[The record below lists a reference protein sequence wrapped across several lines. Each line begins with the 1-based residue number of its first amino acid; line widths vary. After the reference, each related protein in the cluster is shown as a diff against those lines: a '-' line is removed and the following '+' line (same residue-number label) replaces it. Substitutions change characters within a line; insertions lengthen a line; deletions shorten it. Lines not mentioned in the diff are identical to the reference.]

1 MSHTLSVTEF
11 AFYSASLLSLFFSI
25 ITCTLYRKLN
35 IGLSFC
41 IASLINTLWLLCCAY
56 IDPVE
61 TVLYSLKIDTY
72 HWRWTLCAE
81 VLRYSFWIF
90 ALTKLI
96 QRHCGECLP
105 KFLLRLANIVTLA
118 LPIATVTIFL
128 TDLSETWALKFL
140 SWSGLG
146 SSIFILLLIE
156 QLYKNIFHNRL
167 IRLLSIA
174 FALIFFF
181 DACLHS
187 QILIEA
193 ALFHNLWQVRASL
206 NITML
211 IFMSIS
217 VVTMRDTS
225 QLVSS
230 LSISRPIAFYTSSLT
245 ISGTILI
252 VLATGGYYIRLSSAS
267 WGSFVYATIVSL
279 GIASIVVTFTS
290 RNLQRKLNVVIN
302 KHLFHYKYDYRSEWL
317 KLIRLLSQP
326 NDNEQIAPKAINA
339 SIELFRCRSGG
350 LWQKRG
356 HYFVNSAY
364 TGLVTQSLS
373 TKQESV
379 NSPFIAKLEQ
389 GWVFA
394 TSSSDPEM
402 AEHNELIPTWLR
414 ETEELWL
421 ICPLL
426 VENNLIGFMV
436 LADPM
441 QADSPNW
448 EDLDLAKTVGR
459 QVANFILRQEQSEL
473 LAQARQFEAFNK
485 LSAFVM
491 HDLKNLIA
499 QQSLL
504 VKNAEKHKDNPAF
517 VEDTINTIKNSV
529 DRMNNL
535 LRKLK
540 QNEPEEIKI
549 VSIRSVL
556 IEAVKRCQRSLPAP
570 SLQQPNEHI
579 HVKADF
585 DSIVMVFTHLIH
597 NAQDA
602 TSEKGFIDI
611 YSDTDKSNIFI
622 YIEDNGEGMSDEF
635 IKNKLFQPFE
645 STKAGKGMGV
655 GVYQARE
662 YIESLG
668 GEILVEST
676 VGQGTKFTLQIP
688 ISET

>member
-1 MSHTLSVTEF
+1 MPTTLSVTEF
-11 AFYSASLLSLFFSI
+11 AFYSASLLSFFFSI
-25 ITCTLYRKLN
+25 IITIQYRKLN

-41 IASLINTLWLLCCAY
+41 IACYINTLWLLCSAY
-56 IDPVE
+56 INPVE
-61 TVLYSLKIDTY
+61 SILYSIQVDTH

-81 VLRYSFWIF
+81 ILRYSFWVF

-96 QRHCGECLP
+96 ERQCEKCLP
-105 KFLLRLANIVTLA
+105 AVLSRCANL
-118 LPIATVTIFL
+118 VTICGPL
-128 TDLSETWALKFL
+128 ATAALMVSDLSESYALKFL

-146 SSIFILLLIE
+146 FSIFCLLLIE
-156 QLYKNIFHNRL
+156 QLYRNIFHDRL
-167 IRLLSIA
+167 IRLLSISL
-174 FALIFFF
+174 ALIFFF
-181 DACLHS
+181 DAFLHS

-211 IFMSIS
+211 IFMAIS
-217 VVTMRDTS
+217 VITMRDSTHLGS
-225 QLVSS
+225 NLS
-230 LSISRPIAFYTSSLT
+230 LSRPVAFYTSSLT

-252 VLATGGYYIRLSSAS
+252 ILATGGYYIRLSNAS

-279 GIASIVVTFTS
+279 GIAAIVVTFTS
-290 RNLQRKLNVVIN
+290 RNVQRKLNVIIN

-326 NDNEQIAPKAINA
+326 SEDEQISQKAIDA
-339 SIELFRCRSGG
+339 SANLFRCRGG
-350 LWQKRG
+350 AIWQKKG
-356 HYFVNSAY
+356 HYFV
-364 TGLVTQSLS
+364 S
-373 TKQESV
+373 TASYGETDTRIVSHQEKLDT
-379 NSPFIAKLEQ
+379 PFIQKLEQ
-389 GWVFA
+389 GWIFA
-394 TSSSDPEM
+394 ASAQDPEIS
-402 AEHNELIPTWLR
+402 EHNELIPTWLR
-414 ETEELWL
+414 NTEELWL
-421 ICPLL
+421 VCPLL
-426 VENNLIGFMV
+426 VENELTGYMALSHPTHPGN
-436 LADPM
+436 
-441 QADSPNW
+441 PNW

-459 QVANFILRQEQSEL
+459 QVANFILRHEQSEL

-517 VEDTINTIKNSV
+517 VEDTINTIRNSV

-549 VSIRSVL
+549 ISVKSVL
-556 IEAVKRCQRSLPAP
+556 IEAVKRCQRSHPAP
-570 SLQQPNEHI
+570 SLQQVNDNI

-585 DSIVMVFTHLIH
+585 DSFVMVFTHLIH

-602 TSEKGFIDI
+602 TNDNGFIDI
-611 YSDTDKSNIFI
+611 YTKKQHDHIIIF
-622 YIEDNGEGMSDEF
+622 IEDNGEGMSKEF
-635 IKNKLFQPFE
+635 IETKLFQPFQ

-662 YIESLG
+662 YIESLK
-668 GEILVEST
+668 GEVSVEST
-676 VGQGTKFTLQIP
+676 PGQGTKFTLRIP
-688 ISET
+688 IAET

>member
-1 MSHTLSVTEF
+1 MPATLSVTEF
-11 AFYSASLLSLFFSI
+11 AFYSASLLSFFFSI
-25 ITCTLYRKLN
+25 IVTLQYRKLN

-41 IASLINTLWLLCCAY
+41 IACYINTMWLLCSAY
-56 IDPVE
+56 INPVE
-61 TVLYSLKIDTY
+61 SIQYSISANTF

-81 VLRYSFWIF
+81 ILRYSFWVF

-96 QRHCGECLP
+96 ERQCDKCLP
-105 KFLLRLANIVTLA
+105 RSISIASNLITICCPLAAAA
-118 LPIATVTIFL
+118 LMISGFP
-128 TDLSETWALKFL
+128 EKYALKFL
-140 SWSGLG
+140 SWFGLG
-146 SSIFILLLIE
+146 LSIYCLLLIE
-156 QLYKNIFHNRL
+156 QLYRNIFHNRL
-167 IRLLSIA
+167 VRLISISL
-174 FALIFFF
+174 ALIFFF
-181 DACLHS
+181 DAFLHS

-217 VVTMRDTS
+217 VITMRDS
-225 QLVSS
+225 ALLVSG
-230 LSISRPIAFYTSSLT
+230 LALSRPVAFYTSSLT
-245 ISGTILI
+245 ISGMVLIL
-252 VLATGGYYIRLSSAS
+252 LATGGYYIRTTTSS

-279 GIASIVVTFTS
+279 GVAAIVVTFTS
-290 RNLQRKLNVVIN
+290 RNIQRKLNVIIN

-326 NDNEQIAPKAINA
+326 NEDEQISQKAIDA
-339 SIELFRCRSGG
+339 SANLFRCQGG
-350 LWQKRG
+350 ALWQKRG
-356 HYFVNSAY
+356 HYFVMTAQYGQIDPQLKNNQEKIDTAFIVKLNQSWIFAASA
-364 TGLVTQSLS
+364 V
-373 TKQESV
+373 
-379 NSPFIAKLEQ
+379 
-389 GWVFA
+389 
-394 TSSSDPEM
+394 DPEIS
-402 AEHNELIPTWLR
+402 AHNELIPEWLNN
-414 ETEELWL
+414 TQQLWL

-426 VENNLIGFMV
+426 VENELTGFMV
-436 LADPM
+436 LTHPT
-441 QADSPNW
+441 QPENPNW

-459 QVANFILRQEQSEL
+459 QVANFILRHEQSEL

-549 VSIRSVL
+549 VPIRSVL
-556 IEAVKRCQRSLPAP
+556 IEAVKRCQRSHPAP
-570 SLQQPNEHI
+570 SLQQNSDDI
-579 HVKADF
+579 RVKADF
-585 DSIVMVFTHLIH
+585 DSLVMVFTHLIH

-602 TSEKGFIDI
+602 TNDNGFIDI
-611 YSDTDKSNIFI
+611 YTTSKNNDIFI
-622 YIEDNGEGMSDEF
+622 YIEDNGEGMTEDFLKS
-635 IKNKLFQPFE
+635 KLFQPFQ

-662 YIESLG
+662 YIENLN
-668 GEILVEST
+668 GEIQVEST
-676 VGQGTKFTLQIP
+676 PEQGTKFTLRIP
-688 ISET
+688 IAEM